1 MLVTKKKA
9 KFLTVIN
16 LNYIWFYTFLF
27 LVPFVGSILGF
38 TFDFF
43 DADFNM
49 EKTWELVKTRPEPIG
64 ISNVRG
70 AGFANMS
77 TLEAFIM
84 LSGFSVLGMVLI
96 MCLLLYYKVMRKKSL
111 KKQKSL
117 ANSTLELNP
126 LGEDSDGYFFIK
138 GLGGPSRGIGTLD
151 SRHLEVLLNGEYLAG
166 IIGDEGLKCFLPKG
180 QYEITLNLVS
190 LWDPDMVTRLRE
202 TLTGPVREPLYPRD
216 SDLTYGLTIPI
227 EIAKKTSFNYS
238 YKLRTRT
245 KLVKEKHFLKDVHHF
260 LVWPT

>member
-9 KFLTVIN
+9 KFLTIIN

-27 LVPFVGSILGF
+27 LAPFVGSILGF

-49 EKTWELVKTRPEPIG
+49 EKTWELAKTRPEPIG

-84 LSGFSVLGMVLI
+84 LSGFSVLGM
-96 MCLLLYYKVMRKKSL
+96 CLPIYFKVMRKRSL

-126 LGEDSDGYFFIK
+126 LGEDSDGCFFIK
-138 GLGGPSRGIGTLD
+138 GQGGPSRGIGTLD
-151 SRHLEVLLNGEYLAG
+151 SMYLEVLLNGEYLAG
-166 IIGDEGLKCFLPKG
+166 IIGDEGLKCFLPFGK
-180 QYEITLNLVS
+180 YEITLNLVYLS
-190 LWDPDMVTRLRE
+190 DPDMVTRLRE
-202 TLTGPVREPLYPRD
+202 TLTGPVREPLYPRF
-216 SDLTYGLTIPI
+216 SDHSHSVTIPI
-227 EIAKKTSFNYS
+227 EIAKKTSCNYS
-238 YKLRTRT
+238 YKLRTST